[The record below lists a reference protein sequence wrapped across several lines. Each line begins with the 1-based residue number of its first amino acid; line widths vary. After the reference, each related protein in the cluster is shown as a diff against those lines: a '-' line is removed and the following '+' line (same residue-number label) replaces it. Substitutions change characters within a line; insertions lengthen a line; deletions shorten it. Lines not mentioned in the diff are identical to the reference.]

1 VFVADIIFVMTVV
14 SGRMMMSRE
23 NELEGMCGV

>member
-1 VFVADIIFVMTVV
+1 MFVADIIFVMTVV
-14 SGRMMMSRE
+14 SGRMMSRE